1 MNTSQEY
8 ASSIPK
14 ALQYVN
20 EILEGKTTLSS
31 LQSQVP
37 DSWIKEVKKILES
50 RGYLIVEDSPAMK
63 TESNES
69 DLNPE
74 EISNHLESAKN
85 NFIDETNMLA
95 NMSGNI
101 GIDLPAEL
109 INKVKLETRFAEQIE
124 DLNKEAER
132 EFLDIEPMQDFTAK
146 TVKNMS
152 DIASLPLDRLSQ
164 HEFAYWLQNNR
175 SVLESELKKTKNLA
189 GHEIEVNPYQNGYY
203 NLLTVK
209 PELRQ
214 LIIAQQGI
222 LADAPF
228 DDARTYYKMMMQEE
242 GKYKNADSNPDWLEF
257 SFGATKNTEADGMRR
272 KGYITIS
279 PASLETFKGSVPEI
293 LKKLNEALEGKYNG
307 SFKIAQKL
315 TTLTNQFDNIVI
327 HGANEQEVDKALE
340 IIHKVLSENSIINS
354 IAQKGKDGIKE
365 NGDKTSHT
373 SLLADKIKA
382 GKVEL

>member
-8 ASSIPK
+8 ISSIPK
-14 ALQYVN
+14 ALQYAN
-20 EILEGKTTLSS
+20 EILEGKTTLPS
-31 LQSQVP
+31 LQGQVP

-50 RGYLIVEDSPAMK
+50 KGYLIIEDSPAIK

-69 DLNPE
+69 DLGPE
-74 EISNHLESAKN
+74 EISSHLESAKN
-85 NFIDETNMLA
+85 NFIDETNMLV
-95 NMSGNI
+95 NTSGNI

-109 INKVKLETRFAEQIE
+109 VDEVKLETRFAEKIE
-124 DLNKEAER
+124 DLKQEAER
-132 EFLDIEPMQDFTAK
+132 EFSDIEPIKDFAAK
-146 TVKNMS
+146 AVESMS

-164 HEFAYWLQNNR
+164 QEFAYWLQNNR
-175 SVLESELKKTKNLA
+175 SILESEFKKTKNLA

-203 NLLTVK
+203 NLLTAK

-214 LIIAQQGI
+214 LIIAQQGT

-242 GKYKNADSNPDWLEF
+242 EKYKNADSNPDWLEF

-279 PASLETFKGSVPEI
+279 PASLETFKGSVPDM
-293 LKKLNEALEGKYNG
+293 LKKLNEALDGQYNG
-307 SFKIAQKL
+307 SFKVAQKL

-340 IIHKVLSENSIINS
+340 IIHKVLSENNVMNS

-365 NGDKTSHT
+365 NGEKTSHT

-382 GKVEL
+382 GTVEL